1 MIRSRAALTFAA
13 CLAGAVS
20 GSIAIAQASIGA
32 TGPTGTMAATGTTN
46 TPATI
51 TINGGDR
58 VSVDAS
64 ASTASVQA
72 SYLTAL
78 TAALTDAKTKATALA
93 TASGDTLG
101 AVQNITEQ
109 SSDVSGCS
117 GPFMYASG
125 NAKGRPVAAGPSVAP
140 KKKPHPSSKPKA
152 VAGIAEVVPVPP
164 GNCSIEADVTVTYA
178 MAPA

>member
-1 MIRSRAALTFAA
+1 MIRSRAALTLAA

-20 GSIAIAQASIGA
+20 GSIAIAQASTTGPTGATAA
-32 TGPTGTMAATGTTN
+32 TGPTS

-51 TINGGDR
+51 TVNGADR
-58 VSVDAS
+58 VSVDPS
-64 ASTASVQA
+64 ASDTSVQA

-109 SSDVSGCS
+109 SSDAYGCS
-117 GPFMYASG
+117 GPVMYASG
-125 NAKGRPVAAGPSVAP
+125 TAKGAPAPGRPSVAP
-140 KKKPHPSSKPKA
+140 KKTPHPSSKPKA
-152 VAGIAEVVPVPP
+152 VAGLAVMVPFPP
-164 GNCSIEADVTVTYA
+164 ANCTIEADVTVTYA